1 MTKLMGT
8 IRVTP
13 NPGSETSR
21 PHFEVVF
28 VPYAGR
34 LNTLTVK
41 VSTHDDLVAFLMG
54 IKISED
60 EAARWAGRARSDV
73 ILIPGIERTE
83 AQLRD
88 SGLIGLP

>member
-8 IRVTP
+8 IRITP
-13 NPGSETSR
+13 NPGSATSR

-34 LNTLTVK
+34 LNTQVVR
-41 VSTHDDLVAFLMG
+41 VSTHDDLVAFLME

-60 EAARWAGRARSDV
+60 DAARWAGRARSDV
-73 ILIPGIERTE
+73 VLIPGIERSE
-83 AQLRD
+83 AQLKE
-88 SGLIGLP
+88 SGLLG

>member
-13 NPGSETSR
+13 KPGSAASR
-21 PHFEVVF
+21 PHFDVVF

-34 LNTLTVK
+34 LNTKTVQ

-60 EAARWAGRARSDV
+60 DAARWAGRARSDV

-83 AQLRD
+83 AQLKE
-88 SGLIGLP
+88 SGLLQ

>member
-1 MTKLMGT
+1 MTKLTGT
-8 IRVTP
+8 IRVSP

-21 PHFEVVF
+21 PHFEIVF

-34 LNTLTVK
+34 LNTQTVK
-41 VSTHDDLVAFLMG
+41 VTTHDDLVAFLMG

-83 AQLRD
+83 AQLKQ
-88 SGLIGLP
+88 SGLLG

>member
-1 MTKLMGT
+1 MTKLTGT
-8 IRVTP
+8 IRVVP
-13 NPGSETSR
+13 KAGSETSR
-21 PHFEVVF
+21 AHFEIVF

-34 LNTLTVK
+34 LNTQTVK

-83 AQLRD
+83 AQLKQ
-88 SGLIGLP
+88 SGLLG